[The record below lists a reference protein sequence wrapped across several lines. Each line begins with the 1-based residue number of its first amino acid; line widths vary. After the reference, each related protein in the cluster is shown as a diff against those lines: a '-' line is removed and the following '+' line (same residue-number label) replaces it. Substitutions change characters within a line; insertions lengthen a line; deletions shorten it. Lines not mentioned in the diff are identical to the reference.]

1 MTINP
6 DSPSPGGIDPNFI
19 ALPTPGADGE
29 GYSALVIGGDGKP
42 LGENVGDA
50 VVTGFSTTDEIST
63 YLDSLTPTQF
73 LDVTKTL
80 LAQYGSTTDA
90 MQQFLNNIDPTN
102 PDIPPDVLMYLVQID
117 VALLSSGNIQ
127 MVQISNLSAS
137 QLDELG
143 ITQEGY
149 TAAANLAREDAT
161 AATGE
166 TGQVPRASNWFAGN
180 VYVEFLVAFM
190 DMARTMMQSKA
201 AQTTIEVAAMNVL
214 AEMAQHQADL
224 IMETAK
230 QNQIQHIV
238 SAVMAGASIAITLGF
253 AAASLK
259 PSVVKN
265 PETGAPQMQPQVDS
279 LGRPMKGV
287 DAKGNEVT
295 VYKTGPDGKGVPLM
309 GPNTH
314 YQLFMNLSTMSS
326 QLEKFVSN
334 ITEAAQDLSI
344 AEKEGYQK
352 ILETYRTIIQS
363 QMQKA
368 ADVFK
373 TQSDIVDQQWSTLNQ
388 ILDKLSEAI
397 KRGLQ

>member
-1 MTINP
+1 MGINP
-6 DSPSPGGIDPNFI
+6 TVPSPGGIDPNFI

-29 GYSALVIGGDGKP
+29 GYSALVVGGDGKP

-63 YLDSLTPTQF
+63 YLESLTPTQL
-73 LDVTKTL
+73 LDVTSAL
-80 LAQYGSTTDA
+80 LTKYGSTTDA
-90 MQQFLNNIDPTN
+90 MQQFLNNIDPSN
-102 PDIPPDVLMYLVQID
+102 PDIPPDILMYLVQID

-149 TAAANLAREDAT
+149 TAAANLARQDAT
-161 AATGE
+161 EATGE
-166 TGQVPRASNWFAGN
+166 TGQVPKASNWFAGN
-180 VYVEFLVAFM
+180 VYVAFLVAFM
-190 DMARTMMQSKA
+190 DMARTMMQSKGV
-201 AQTTIEVAAMNVL
+201 QTTIEVAAMNVL
-214 AEMAQHQADL
+214 TEMAHHQADL

-238 SAVMAGASIAITLGF
+238 SAVMAGVSIAITIGF
-253 AAASLK
+253 AVAALK

-279 LGRPMKGV
+279 MGKPIKGV
-287 DAKGNEVT
+287 DANGNEVP
-295 VYKTGPDGKGVPLM
+295 VYKTGPDGKGIPIT

-314 YQLFMNLSTMSS
+314 YMLFTNLSSMGS
-326 QLEKFVSN
+326 QLEKLVSN
-334 ITEAAQDLSI
+334 ITEASQDLSI

-352 ILETYRTIIQS
+352 ILETYRTIVQT

-373 TQSDIVDQQWSTLNQ
+373 TQSDIVDQQWSTLMQ

-397 KRGLQ
+397 KKGLA